1 MWSAPAF
8 AKSSMWRSG
17 RSTIR
22 CTSTSAPAVVDLLGE
37 RVDDERAHADRRHEV
52 AVHDV
57 DVDRAR
63 AGVEHGGDLL
73 AEAGEVGGQDRRR
86 DAARG
91 HMGWSIDALQWLH
104 A

>member
-1 MWSAPAF
+1 MLI
-8 AKSSMWRSG
+8 G
-17 RSTIR
+17 
-22 CTSTSAPAVVDLLGE
+22 G
-37 RVDDERAHADRRHEV
+37 HEV

-57 DVDRAR
+57 DVDRLR
-63 AGVEHGGDLL
+63 AGREHRGDLL
-73 AEAGEVGGQDRRR
+73 AEPREVGREDRGG